1 MTPAID
7 RPMRLAAIDTSTAL
21 GSVALF
27 DGTDLVAEDEAR
39 VSNAHGESLLP
50 MVSAIFDRAGWKATD
65 VVRWAVGIGPGSFT
79 GVRIAVATV
88 TGIITASG
96 ARVSGVTSLDA
107 LAGGIEAQGLV
118 VSVVAAGKGEVFM
131 QARWMGRLILPPV
144 HVSIGD
150 AGVRMMGVLE
160 VARSRAAGNDNEDKG
175 AARVVVV
182 GEAARSIDWSG
193 LDAGVA
199 FATEPPHDLPRA
211 TAVGRI
217 ALARPFDDV
226 DALEPVYV
234 QPPRITLPKGV
245 TT

>member
-1 MTPAID
+1 MTPPID

-27 DGTDLVAEDEAR
+27 DGADLVAEDEAR

-50 MVSAIFDRAGWKATD
+50 MVSALFDRARWKATD
-65 VVRWAVGIGPGSFT
+65 VERWAVGIGPGSFT

-88 TGIITASG
+88 TGIVTASG

-107 LAGGIEAQGLV
+107 LADGIEAQSLV

-144 HVSIGD
+144 HVAIGD
-150 AGVRMMGVLE
+150 AGARIVE
-160 VARSRAAGNDNEDKG
+160 VARSRAARNDNEEKG
-175 AARVVVV
+175 GTRVVVA

-193 LDAGVA
+193 LGAGVA

-217 ALARPFDDV
+217 ALARPFDDG
-226 DALEPVYV
+226 DAIEPVYV
-234 QPPRITLPKGV
+234 QPPRITVPKGV